1 MRCQNFIFIVL
12 TLFMS
17 CTIKKNDSDKKIENN
32 ISEKVNTTSSF
43 FPVTDFIKGEI
54 NKIKTLGKNPIKY
67 SYKKG
72 ITIDSNW
79 IKLESVDIEFSD
91 FTSPK
96 IDSLND
102 AQSYLESVFFDNTI
116 NAFTFSYDLKEN
128 HKVSRPWKHWDIYIN
143 PESNCVSRIYLV
155 KQIDSNISKQ
165 LTWIPEKSCKII
177 TIKSDENTSDI
188 LDEISIKW

>member
-1 MRCQNFIFIVL
+1 MRCHNFILLVV

-17 CTIKKNDSDKKIENN
+17 CSVKKNENN
-32 ISEKVNTTSSF
+32 ISQKVNSTSSF

-102 AQSYLESVFFDNTI
+102 AQSYLESDFFDNTI
-116 NAFTFSYDLKEN
+116 NAFAFSYDLKEN